1 MVVGGERGDVLAVE
15 AIAIAACL
23 YPRLMEFWQAGRQV
37 LALAEIEIGG
47 TGVHLAE
54 ALLPEQRDTV
64 FLFVRLICRAAD
76 KDGQAA
82 LRPVDVSCAEAQAV
96 DALVDDI
103 AVHEVVVEAACFEL
117 RVGVLMLYV
126 EA

>member
-1 MVVGGERGDVLAVE
+1 MLAVE

-23 YPRLMEFWQAGRQV
+23 YPRLMEFWQTGRQV

-64 FLFVRLICRAAD
+64 FLFVRLTCRAAD
-76 KDGQAA
+76 KDGQSTSPVRKR
-82 LRPVDVSCAEAQAV
+82 RPSMR
-96 DALVDDI
+96 LSMT
-103 AVHEVVVEAACFEL
+103 L
-117 RVGVLMLYV
+117 PSMR
-126 EA
+126 